1 MKFFK
6 IGAPD
11 LVNFQKTSGAASSIA
26 YVNLVFEWQKKKGI
40 FLFFLF
46 SVSFSGLEAIVVDY
60 IRPSLFGGSTLI
72 PNMAQS
78 AVWILSLATLAGLY
92 YFNYTDV
99 GIVNAMKMFWTA
111 V

>member
-11 LVNFQKTSGAASSIA
+11 LVNFQKTSGAAQLLTWIW
-26 YVNLVFEWQKKKGI
+26 YLNDKKKGI
-40 FLFFLF
+40 FLFLF
-46 SVSFSGLEAIVVDY
+46 FISFSGLEAIVVDY